1 MIRVFSILAILFLA
15 TCTGN
20 NMSNSTDTNEPAIS
34 PSPQNQVYDP
44 VDWSFKVEQNGAD
57 VTFIATATIE
67 DKWHLY
73 SQFLPDNG
81 MGPVPTSFTFE
92 GKEKGLYELVGK
104 AKESKTETH
113 YDPNFDMDL
122 TFFADKA
129 VFRQKI
135 KVKSSSD
142 FELKGF
148 VDFMVCD
155 DQKCLPPDYEEFTLK
170 IKGVSGGNDVKQED
184 EEGQND
190 DVIDGE
196 TDQSLNTPDST
207 ENSPAEGM
215 ESPVT
220 FKVPVKRNGDE
231 FTLDFRAFVEP
242 GWIVPTYKNEKF
254 KVLSVQIDE
263 NENYTV
269 EGDLSFF
276 DEKTDTIHWLDN
288 KLMKGFIGT
297 GSFQQTIYA
306 KISDSLP
313 TVTGTISFIA
323 VNMEDTSVIKNSVP
337 VKFRAD
343 LNNAVNVEEKEA
355 DKSYLGI
362 FIAAFLSGFLA
373 LLTPCVFPMIPMT
386 VSFFTKQSK
395 NRALGIRNAIIYGL
409 SIIIIYVALGLI
421 ITLSFGPDALNAMS
435 TNIWF
440 NIAFFV
446 LFVIF
451 AISFFGA
458 FEIKLPS
465 SWVNK
470 ADKQADR
477 GGLIGIFFMAFTLA
491 LVSFSCTGPI
501 IGSLLVQ
508 AAQTGVSGPFV
519 GMLGFSLALALP
531 FALLAIFPGWLN
543 SLPQS
548 GGWLNSVKVVLGFVE
563 LALAFKFLSNADL
576 VIQAHLLERE
586 VFIAIWIAIFTLMGF
601 YLLGK
606 LKFAHDSDLQFLS
619 VPRLLFSIVTF
630 SFVMY
635 LIPGMWG
642 APLNW
647 LSGFPP
653 PKSYSESPYGVGGR
667 PPEKDKDLPESAH
680 VMANGIVTI
689 HDYEEG
695 MAYAKK
701 KSKPVMLDF
710 TGYAC
715 VNCRKMEE
723 NVWPKDEVLS
733 LLKDDFVII
742 SLYVD
747 DKTMLPDSE
756 QYVSETTGKKIR
768 TIGNKWSDFQTKNY
782 KSNSQPQYVIVDH
795 DMNQLIETASYQTHG
810 DPEVYS
816 EWLQKGLKAFN
827 AVHNAKTITPQ
838 VESWPTN
845 EFFPFVT
852 ISKPELDFKKEPF
865 GVQASDKKIEGMP
878 KSAEMFDNDFNS
890 GLVVIKDLEEGLAY
904 AKQENKPI
912 MLDFTGYACVNCRK
926 MEEHVWSDPQ
936 VFSILK
942 NDLILVSLY
951 VDDKTELPED
961 EQYKSEETGR
971 RIRTYGNKWS
981 EYQVVNYKSNSQPLY
996 VMIDSDEDE
1005 LMKEFASYQS
1015 HNNPKDFAAW
1025 LKKGVQAYAKQ
1036 KANI

>member
-1 MIRVFSILAILFLA
+1 MLRVLSIFAVLFLA
-15 TCTGN
+15 TCSG
-20 NMSNSTDTNEPAIS
+20 SEIS
-34 PSPQNQVYDP
+34 AGDLTPEASPKPQNQIFDP
-44 VDWSFKVEQNGAD
+44 IEWSFRVEQNGAD
-57 VTFIATATIE
+57 VTFIATAKIE

-73 SQFLPDNG
+73 SQYLPEDKI
-81 MGPVPTSFTFE
+81 GPVPTSFIFKE
-92 GKEKGLYELVGK
+92 DGKGAYKTQGK
-104 AKESKTETH
+104 VTESKTITH

-122 TFFADKA
+122 TFFEKKA
-129 VFRQKI
+129 VFKQKI
-135 KVKSSSD
+135 KVQSAKD
-142 FELKGF
+142 FTLKGS

-155 DQKCLPPDYEEFTLK
+155 DQRCLPPDYKEFELK
-170 IKGVSGGNDVKQED
+170 IKGVAGGTKEGNTDQ
-184 EEGQND
+184 EEGNEED
-190 DVIDGE
+190 IEEEDTSDRADTEV
-196 TDQSLNTPDST
+196 PST
-207 ENSPAEGM
+207 STHKVQ

-220 FKVPVKRNGDE
+220 FKVPVKKKDDV
-231 FTLDFRAFVEP
+231 FTLDFKAFVEE
-242 GWIVPTYKNEKF
+242 GWLVPTSENEKF
-254 KVLSVQIDE
+254 ESLRVSIDQNDDYE
-263 NENYTV
+263 VMGDIAFQETQKDTIYWMDKFVV
-269 EGDLSFF
+269 EGFNGS
-276 DEKTDTIHWLDN
+276 
-288 KLMKGFIGT
+288 
-297 GSFQQTIYA
+297 GSFQQ
-306 KISDSLP
+306 KIKAELSDSLP
-313 TVTGTISFIA
+313 VVTGTITFVA
-323 VNMEDTSVIKNSVP
+323 VNQSDSTVLTHKVP
-337 VKFRAD
+337 VTFRAD
-343 LNNAVNVEEKEA
+343 LNEAIEMEEKEA

-395 NRALGIRNAIIYGL
+395 NRAKGIRNAVIYGL

-440 NIAFFV
+440 NIAFFI
-446 LFVIF
+446 LFVVF

-548 GGWLNSVKVVLGFVE
+548 GGWLNSVKVVLGFIE

-586 VFIAIWIAIFTLMGF
+586 VFIAIWIAIFALMGF

-606 LKFAHDSDLQFLS
+606 LKFAHDSDLQYLS

-630 SFVMY
+630 SFVIY
-635 LIPGMWG
+635 LLPGMWG

-653 PKSYSESPYGVGGR
+653 PKSYAESPYGVAGQ
-667 PPEKDKDLPESAH
+667 PPKKDKDLPESAH

-695 MAYAKK
+695 MAYAKEK
-701 KSKPVMLDF
+701 GKPVMLDF

-723 NVWPKDEVLS
+723 NVWPKDEVLL

-747 DKTMLPDSE
+747 DKTMLPESE

-795 DMNQLIETASYQTHG
+795 DMNQLVGTASYQSHNAPL
-810 DPEVYS
+810 DYA
-816 EWLQKGLKAFN
+816 EWLKKGKKAFET
-827 AVHNAKTITPQ
+827 VHNAKTI
-838 VESWPTN
+838 
-845 EFFPFVT
+845 
-852 ISKPELDFKKEPF
+852 KPEVVPL
-865 GVQASDKKIEGMP
+865 GM
-878 KSAEMFDNDFNS
+878 
-890 GLVVIKDLEEGLAY
+890 
-904 AKQENKPI
+904 
-912 MLDFTGYACVNCRK
+912 
-926 MEEHVWSDPQ
+926 
-936 VFSILK
+936 
-942 NDLILVSLY
+942 
-951 VDDKTELPED
+951 
-961 EQYKSEETGR
+961 
-971 RIRTYGNKWS
+971 
-981 EYQVVNYKSNSQPLY
+981 
-996 VMIDSDEDE
+996 
-1005 LMKEFASYQS
+1005 
-1015 HNNPKDFAAW
+1015 
-1025 LKKGVQAYAKQ
+1025 
-1036 KANI
+1036 